1 MVHKL
6 TYYKV
11 KKPSD
16 LIPNY
21 LDYVRNQ
28 IEESYVPG
36 KIVPLAK
43 HLEPKVEPIKIE
55 VHKSD
60 VKPPKKKMIDNTRFT
75 LEKFKNIDRNKSILD
90 CACGG
95 GGQMQELRKLGFK
108 NVAGIELSSK
118 FVITT
123 KNADVAYGGVK
134 ADMHWVPFRDGVF
147 DVVTSFHTI
156 EHSYYPAKLL
166 QEFWRVIKPKGRL
179 FVILPYP
186 DSGHENDFHVAKYM
200 LGTNILDQGKSV
212 IKFFEANG
220 FYVTIAERSC
230 GLVNEPVMWLQ
241 FRKRLYK
248 RGKPYKPWEDN

>member
-1 MVHKL
+1 MVHQL

-21 LDYVRNQ
+21 LDYIRNQ
-28 IEESYVPG
+28 IEESYVPD
-36 KIVPLAK
+36 KIIPLAK
-43 HLEPKVEPIKIE
+43 TPEPKVESLKIE

-60 VKPPKKKMIDNTRFT
+60 KKPQKKAVGNNTLFIQQ
-75 LEKFKNIDRNKSILD
+75 KFANVDRNTSILD

-95 GGQMQELRKLGFK
+95 GAQMGTLRQMGFHY
-108 NVAGIELSSK
+108 VAGLELSSK
-118 FVITT
+118 FVNTAI
-123 KNADVAYGGVK
+123 KQDVVYGAVK
-134 ADMHWVPFRDGVF
+134 ADMHWVPFTDEAFDCVF
-147 DVVTSFHTI
+147 SAHTI

-186 DSGHENDFHVAKYM
+186 DSGHENDFHVAKYV

-220 FYVTIAERSC
+220 FYVTIAERSA
-230 GLVNEPVMWLQ
+230 GLVNEPLMWLQ

-248 RGKPYKPWEDN
+248 RGKPYKPWKES